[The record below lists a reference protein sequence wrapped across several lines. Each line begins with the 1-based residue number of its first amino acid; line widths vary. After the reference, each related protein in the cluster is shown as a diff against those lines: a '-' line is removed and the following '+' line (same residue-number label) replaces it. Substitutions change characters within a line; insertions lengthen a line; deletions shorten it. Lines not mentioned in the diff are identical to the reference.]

1 MLKNSECDV
10 SYIKQFYKED
20 FEDYTKLQL
29 HRDIII
35 DQTKSRNI
43 KLVNFESVL
52 KLMKDTPKLVPLIPE
67 FAKGLYKA
75 AVASRYY

>member
-1 MLKNSECDV
+1 MRTLRII
-10 SYIKQFYKED
+10 Y
-20 FEDYTKLQL
+20 FEDYTKLQA
-29 HRDIII
+29 
-35 DQTKSRNI
+35 KSRNI

-52 KLMKDTPKLVPLIPE
+52 KLMTDTPKLVPLIPE